1 VTTLLTGATL
11 LIDGD
16 EYLYKAC
23 AALETEVQWDEQNH
37 VLACNA
43 EEAWDVF
50 VGSIEKIKDAL
61 DAETGYLAF
70 TGKGNFRQAIYPP
83 YKNHRPKRKPM
94 CYGLLRERAQ
104 QHFKCHSVDGLEAD
118 DVLGIWA
125 TSGKFGD
132 TIVVSSDKDM
142 QTLPTRI
149 YRGGEVVTVSVSEAN
164 YFWLFQ
170 TLTGDTADGY
180 PGCPGIGKVKAEK
193 LLDEFWAHGKDH
205 PVQEYVTE
213 AAWEA
218 VVRTFEAAGLTYDDA
233 LTQARLARILR
244 VEDWDSEKKE
254 VKLWNPK

>member
-1 VTTLLTGATL
+1 VTTL

-50 VGSIEKIKDAL
+50 VGSIEKIKGAL
-61 DAETGYLAF
+61 DAKTGYLAF
-70 TGKGNFRQAIYPP
+70 TGKGNFRQTIYPP

-132 TIVVSSDKDM
+132 TVIVSSDKDM
-142 QTLPTRI
+142 QTLPTKI
-149 YRGGEVVTVSVSEAN
+149 YREGEVLDVSEADADI
-164 YFWLFQ
+164 FWLFQ

-180 PGCPGIGKVKAEK
+180 PGCPGIGKVKADR
-193 LLDEFWAHGKDH
+193 LLEQFTGGNFFMFN
-205 PVQEYVTE
+205 

-218 VVRTFEAAGLTYDDA
+218 IVRTYEAAGLTYDDA

-244 VEDWDSEKKE
+244 VEDWDNEKKE
-254 VKLWNPK
+254 VKLWKP